1 MSLQKLENQL
11 SITSEG
17 LPLAYNATIQ
27 QFLDFQRIEGRT
39 LSPESIKQFLAQ
51 PKKKGYGN
59 YSPASI
65 ALRKTALFQAIKK
78 MTFDSRVRAALVEES
93 KTIKVAKIER
103 TIHSEKTLSEKE
115 ISKLIKD
122 TLKIEGRGWNRGNKR
137 ERYALIIE
145 CLSITGLRISEL
157 IHIKLKDCKKQKGI
171 VYIQIMGKGSKPR
184 RIFIPEK
191 LFDKIKLEFNS
202 NEYLFTSVQGK
213 KYNRAMLY
221 QDIRDLGIRILNR
234 EIGLHTFR
242 HSFATREIK
251 KRGSVKAV
259 QKYLGHSSSAITEQM
274 YNHDEITPEDLF
286 K

>member
-1 MSLQKLENQL
+1 MSLQKVEKQL
-11 SITSEG
+11 NISSDG
-17 LPLAYNATIQ
+17 LPDAYSTTIQ
-27 QFLDFQRIEGRT
+27 QFLEFQIREGRV
-39 LSPESIKQFLAQ
+39 LSPESIKTFLAL
-51 PKKKGYGN
+51 PKKKGLGN

-65 ALRKTALFQAIKK
+65 ALRKTALFQAIKR
-78 MTFDSRVRAALVEES
+78 MTFDSRIRASLVEEA

-103 TIHSEKTLSEKE
+103 TIHSEKVLSEKE
-115 ISKLIKD
+115 ISKLIRD
-122 TLKIEGRGWNRGNKR
+122 TLKIDARGWNRENKR

-171 VYIQIMGKGSKPR
+171 VYIQVMGKGSKPR
-184 RIFIPEK
+184 RIFVPEK
-191 LFDKIKLEFNS
+191 LFEKIKLEFNS
-202 NEYLFTSVQGK
+202 NEFLFTSIQDK